1 MNHRQGVLI
10 MSSAIGLATIA
21 VAIDYTRHPLPEP
34 EPMVQQ
40 SLEAAPC
47 GLDAPCGLGG
57 ETPCGLDAAPCSLD
71 SAPCS
76 LDAAPCSLDS
86 TPCGLMQSPCDLG

>member
-34 EPMVQQ
+34 EPVVLQEHDQ
-40 SLEAAPC
+40 GTAPC
-47 GLDAPCGLGG
+47 GLEAPCGMEGSA
-57 ETPCGLDAAPCSLD
+57 PCGLDAAPCSLD
-71 SAPCS
+71 GTPCALESAPGG
-76 LDAAPCSLDS
+76 P
-86 TPCGLMQSPCDLG
+86 MQSPCDLG

>member
-10 MSSAIGLATIA
+10 MGSAIGLASIL

-40 SLEAAPC
+40 DQSIVPC
-47 GLDAPCGLGG
+47 GLDTPCGLGG
-57 ETPCGLDAAPCSLD
+57 DTPCGLDAAPCGLDGAPCSLESAPCSLD
-71 SAPCS
+71 SAPCG
-76 LDAAPCSLDS
+76 L
-86 TPCGLMQSPCDLG
+86 TPSPCDLG